1 MGENKISKYSKNTV
15 RNFKKKNSSFFTW
28 TCLFVFLII
37 VAFSIYNFLL
47 LPSINLKGSRHVE
60 IGYMEEYKEKG
71 YKASF
76 LGNDITKD
84 VKVSGKVN
92 SNKLGTYN
100 ITYYVKEGVFEKKV
114 IRKVKVMDKIA
125 PVIKL
130 QSEEDIYVCPGK
142 KYEEEDF
149 SATDDYDGDVTKKV
163 KVTLTDNKIT
173 YTVSDKHGNKST
185 LSRKIIYED
194 KNNPEITL
202 TGADTVYMYLGDNYN
217 ELGYKATDECDG
229 DLTSKVKVTNN
240 INNSE
245 TGKYKVTYSV
255 SDDSGNKCSLERNVI
270 VSKRDA
276 PGTIY
281 LTFDDGPRNGTTNVI
296 LDILK
301 EEGVKATFFVTNS
314 GPDEL
319 IKRAYDEGHTIAL
332 HTATHDYGIVYNS
345 VDSYFRDLGSV
356 SDRVKRITG
365 KESKIIRF
373 PGGSSNTISARYS
386 KGIMSTL
393 TKEVLARGYR
403 YYDWNLS
410 SGDAAGGKTPSASD
424 IYNNVVSRLSK
435 SRVNM
440 VLMHDI
446 KTYTRDALRDIIRY
460 GKENGYTFDK
470 ITEDTEM
477 VTQRVNN

>member
-1 MGENKISKYSKNTV
+1 MEENRISKYSKSFIRT
-15 RNFKKKNSSFFTW
+15 FKKKNSSFFCW
-28 TCLFVFLII
+28 ALIFFLVIL
-37 VAFSIYNFLL
+37 AFSIYNFLL
-47 LPSINLKGSRHVE
+47 MPSINLKGSRHVE
-60 IGYMEEYKEKG
+60 IGYMEKYKEKG

-92 SNKLGTYN
+92 SKKLGTYD

-114 IRKVKVMDKIA
+114 TRKVKVIDKTA

-130 QSEEDIYVCPGK
+130 QSNEDIYVCPGK

-149 SATDDYDGDVTKKV
+149 SATDDYDGDVTKNV
-163 KVTLTDNKIT
+163 KVTLSDNKIT
-173 YTVSDKHGNKST
+173 YTVKDKHGNKST
-185 LSRKIIYED
+185 ISRNIIYED
-194 KNNPEITL
+194 KSQPVITL
-202 TGADTVYMYLGDNYN
+202 TGSDTVYMFLGDKYN
-217 ELGYKATDECDG
+217 ELGYKATDNCDG

-240 INNSE
+240 INNNQLGE
-245 TGKYKVTYSV
+245 YKVTYSV
-255 SDDSGNKCSLERNVI
+255 MDEANNKYSIDRKVI

-281 LTFDDGPRNGTTNVI
+281 LTFDDGPRAGTTDVI

-365 KESKIIRF
+365 EESKIIRF
-373 PGGSSNTISARYS
+373 PGGSSNTISRRYS
-386 KGIMSTL
+386 DGIMSAL
-393 TKEVLARGYR
+393 TKEALARGYR

-410 SGDAAGGKTPSASD
+410 SGDAVGGKPPTASD
-424 IYNNVVSRLSK
+424 IYNNVVSHLSK

-440 VLMHDI
+440 ILMHDI
-446 KTYTRDALRDIIRY
+446 KTYTRDALRNIIHY
-460 GKENGYTFDK
+460 AKENGYTFDK
-470 ITEDTEM
+470 ITAGTEM